1 MMQSATKLPKNRFK
15 CFQCRLIFSQRDGD
29 WFIWDS
35 MQVHLCQ
42 PCNKLTEKKP
52 ERAYIIAAV

>member
-1 MMQSATKLPKNRFK
+1 
-15 CFQCRLIFSQRDGD
+15 
-29 WFIWDS
+29 